1 MKNLIQLCLVLIT
14 MSISAQN
21 NLKDGVAIQGY
32 DPVAYF
38 VEGKAV
44 LGLKE
49 IKTQY
54 DNATYYFATNVNK
67 EEFVKNPDKFVP
79 QYGGYCAYG
88 LSKGY
93 KAPIDPKAFTIV
105 EDKLYLNYSLDVK
118 AEWMKQREERIVK
131 ANENWEKIKNK

>member
-1 MKNLIQLCLVLIT
+1 MKKIIQLCLVLIT

-49 IKTQY
+49 VKVQY
-54 DNATYYFATNVNK
+54 DIATYYFATEANK

-79 QYGGYCAYG
+79 QYGGYCAFG

-131 ANENWEKIKNK
+131 ANENWKKIKNK

>member
-1 MKNLIQLCLVLIT
+1 MKNLIQLCLVLMT

-44 LGLKE
+44 LGLNE
-49 IKTQY
+49 IKTKY
-54 DNATYYFATNVNK
+54 VNATYYFATEANK
-67 EEFVKNPDKFVP
+67 EEFVKNPNKFVP
-79 QYGGYCAYG
+79 QYGGYCAFG

>member
-1 MKNLIQLCLVLIT
+1 MKNLIQLCLVLMT

-54 DNATYYFATNVNK
+54 DNATYYFATDVNK

-118 AEWMKQREERIVK
+118 AEWMKQREERILK

>member
-1 MKNLIQLCLVLIT
+1 MKNLIQLCLVLMT

-54 DNATYYFATNVNK
+54 DNATYYFATDVNK

-93 KAPIDPKAFTIV
+93 KASIDPKAFTIV

>member
-1 MKNLIQLCLVLIT
+1 MKNLIQLCLVLMT

-54 DNATYYFATNVNK
+54 DNATYYFATDVNK

>member
-1 MKNLIQLCLVLIT
+1 MKNLIQLCLVLMT

-54 DNATYYFATNVNK
+54 DNATYYFATEVNK

>member
-1 MKNLIQLCLVLIT
+1 MT

-54 DNATYYFATNVNK
+54 DNATYYFATEVNK

>member
-54 DNATYYFATNVNK
+54 DNATYYFATEVNK

>member
-1 MKNLIQLCLVLIT
+1 MKNLIQLCLVLMT

-21 NLKDGVAIQGY
+21 NLKGGVAIQGY

-49 IKTQY
+49 IKAQY
-54 DNATYYFATNVNK
+54 DNANYYFATEVNK

-93 KAPIDPKAFTIV
+93 KVPIDPKAFTIV

>member
-1 MKNLIQLCLVLIT
+1 MKKIIQLCLVLIT

-49 IKTQY
+49 VKVQY
-54 DNATYYFATNVNK
+54 DIATYYFVTEANK
-67 EEFVKNPDKFVP
+67 EQFVKNPEKFVP
-79 QYGGYCAYG
+79 QYGGYCAFG

-131 ANENWEKIKNK
+131 ANENWKKIKNK